1 MTAQPFDVSS
11 AGLTID
17 ESPIITSNGAN
28 QLIINS
34 GATGDVGLLLTSLT
48 KAVTLTVDTNQEL
61 KVQGGVNSFV
71 FDVSSA
77 TGGITFPDGTTQN
90 TAAAGGGGGGGP
102 SLGTLQSIQN
112 RWAGQVQPWL
122 CVNES
127 NIGYNTNLITT
138 SNDISWGNTV
148 SSGRVAYYPIYFQR
162 DMTIDYVAVLP
173 AGTGTG
179 DFAIFASD
187 SDNFPTGS
195 PVLSFSAGT
204 APSTT
209 IFSWDEVSVAA
220 TAFTKGLYFLAIDAS
235 APTYRL
241 LGNLAAGNVGLSDT
255 ASTTR
260 IYGPAVT
267 PFCNYFDNQDSLTT
281 LFQDY
286 FSFFLEEASATSI
299 PGTINLANLVM
310 GGSDRDGTNDKPV
323 IPALMVREST

>member
-28 QLIINS
+28 QIIINS
-34 GATGDVGLLLTSLT
+34 GTTGDVGLLMTSAT

-61 KVQGGVNSFV
+61 KVLGGVNSFV

-90 TAAAGGGGGGGP
+90 TAAAGGGGGGGA

-122 CVNES
+122 CVNEC
-127 NIGYNTNLITT
+127 NIGYNANLITT
-138 SNDISWGNTV
+138 SNDISWSLSVT
-148 SSGRVAYYPIYFQR
+148 SGRVAYYPIYFQR
-162 DMTIDYVAVLP
+162 DMTIDYVAVLA

-187 SDNFPTGS
+187 SDNFPTGA

-204 APSTT
+204 PPNPT
-209 IFSWDEVSVAA
+209 IFFWDSVSVTP

-235 APTYRL
+235 ATQYRL
-241 LGNLAAGNVGLSDT
+241 LGNLAAGNVGLGVT
-255 ASTTR
+255 PQASTV
-260 IYGPAVT
+260 YGPAVT
-267 PFCNYFDNQDSLTT
+267 PFCNYSDNQNSLTT
-281 LFQDY
+281 IYQDY

-299 PGTINLANLVM
+299 PATINLANLVM
-310 GGSDRDGTNDKPV
+310 GGSNRDGTNDRAV

>member
-1 MTAQPFDVSS
+1 MMTAQPFDVTQ
-11 AGLTID
+11 LTID

-28 QLIINS
+28 QIIINS
-34 GATGDVGLLLTSLT
+34 GTTGDVGLLMTSAT
-48 KAVTLTVDTNQEL
+48 KAVTLTVDTNQKL
-61 KVQGGVNSFV
+61 KVLGGVASFV

-90 TAAAGGGGGGGP
+90 TAAAGGGGGGGA

-122 CVNES
+122 CVNEC

-138 SNDISWGNTV
+138 TNDISWTNLVT
-148 SSGRVAYYPIYFQR
+148 SGRVAYYPIYFQR

-187 SDNFPTGS
+187 SDNFPTGA

-204 APSTT
+204 PPSST
-209 IFSWDEVSVAA
+209 IFSWDEISVTP

-235 APTYRL
+235 AAQYRL
-241 LGNLAAGNVGLSDT
+241 LGNLAAGNVGI
-255 ASTTR
+255 ASTPQSTTV
-260 IYGPAVT
+260 YGPAVT

-286 FSFFLEEASATSI
+286 FSFFLEETSATSI

-310 GGSDRDGTNDKPV
+310 GGSDRDGLNDAAV